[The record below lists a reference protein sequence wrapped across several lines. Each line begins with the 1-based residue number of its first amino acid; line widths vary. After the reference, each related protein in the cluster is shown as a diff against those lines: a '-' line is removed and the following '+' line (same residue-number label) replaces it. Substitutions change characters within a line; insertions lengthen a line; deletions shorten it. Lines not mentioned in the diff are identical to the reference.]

1 MSVFEIIMLLCFGI
15 AWPFSIYKS
24 YTSRQTQGKSV
35 VFLMVIVIGYLSGI
49 IHKLLYNKDWVVL
62 LYMLNLLMVST
73 DIALFFRNRRLEKR
87 KNDLQ

>member
-1 MSVFEIIMLLCFGI
+1 MLLCFGM

>member
-1 MSVFEIIMLLCFGI
+1 MSVFEIIMLLCFGM

-73 DIALFFRNRRLEKR
+73 DIALFFRNRRQEKR
-87 KNDLQ
+87 KNDLL

>member
-62 LYMLNLLMVST
+62 LYMLNLIMVST